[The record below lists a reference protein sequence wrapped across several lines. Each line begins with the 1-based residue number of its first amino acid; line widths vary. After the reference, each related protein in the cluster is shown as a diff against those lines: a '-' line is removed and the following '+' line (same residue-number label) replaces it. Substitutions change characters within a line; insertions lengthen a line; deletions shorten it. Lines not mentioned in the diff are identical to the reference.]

1 MRIDGLVNYS
11 SYMQHFNPLDTRPV
25 ADQSANEA
33 ASSLKPVKSPEQTAP
48 VQEKESEGTVLRKAA
63 GNIAGK
69 VESNAGRAPLEDIEV
84 ETPIETCMSPVI
96 AGKKLAIVPILRA
109 GLGMVSGI
117 TALTPTAR
125 QMQAPPPFFPAFRSP
140 R

>member
-48 VQEKESEGTVLRKAA
+48 VREKESEGTVLRKAA

-84 ETPIETCMSPVI
+84 DFGGTGFSGFESGEIRKAISDMEKDSMLHEYQYFIGRSRPETLVDNED
-96 AGKKLAIVPILRA
+96 
-109 GLGMVSGI
+109 GMVTRLS
-117 TALTPTAR
+117 A
-125 QMQAPPPFFPAFRSP
+125 
-140 R
+140 